1 MTKKILLGL
10 LLILTFKSFSQN
22 SKFSVELNLPINM
35 GENMFGKDFNGIV
48 DIGAKYRISNLD
60 LINVSASINAG
71 LSNGTPVE
79 DSRIKNQD
87 SKYYLIQPRINGE
100 LKIKSLK
107 NVHPM
112 FGIGYTFM
120 IFESSATIGNITTEN
135 NINRS
140 GINANFGVSY
150 DLTKKL
156 FAIVQ
161 YDFVKLKAGNNIP
174 NTNFTTNMNII
185 KIGIGLKL

>member
-10 LLILTFKSFSQN
+10 LIILTFKSFSQN

-35 GENMFGKDFNGIV
+35 GENMFGKDFKGIV

-79 DSRIKNQD
+79 DSRIKNQE

-107 NVHPM
+107 NVYPM

-120 IFESSATIGNITTEN
+120 IFESSATIDNITTEN

-161 YDFVKLKAGNNIP
+161 YDFVKLKAGNNIS